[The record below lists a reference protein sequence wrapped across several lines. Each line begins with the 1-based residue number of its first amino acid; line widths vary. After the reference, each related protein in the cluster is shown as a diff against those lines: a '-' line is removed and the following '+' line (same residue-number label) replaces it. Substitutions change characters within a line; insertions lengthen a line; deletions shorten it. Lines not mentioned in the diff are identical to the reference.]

1 MTALMQTLDA
11 TWPAAAYQ
19 RLGPWLM
26 REGRGGGK
34 RVSAISA
41 LGDWRDAD
49 IDLAE
54 SAAPE
59 PLFMVN
65 DPALDHAL
73 AARGYQIIDPVIA
86 YAAPVSA
93 FPPHDP
99 HSCFAHWPP
108 LAIATQIW
116 DQAGI
121 GPARL
126 QVMDR
131 AADKTALL
139 LRQDRAAGVCF
150 VARAG
155 DTAMVHA
162 VEVAPP
168 FRRRGSAQ
176 NLLAAAAHW
185 AAARGADTLSL
196 VVTESNI
203 PARALYRK
211 LGMAEVGR
219 YHYRQ
224 RPRDE
229 HG

>member
-1 MTALMQTLDA
+1 MQTLDA

-19 RLGPWLM
+19 RLGPWLL
-26 REGRGGGK
+26 RDGRGGGK

-41 LGDWRDAD
+41 LGDWTESD
-49 IDLAE
+49 IDLAQE
-54 SAAPE
+54 AQRD
-59 PLFMVN
+59 PLFLIRA
-65 DPALDHAL
+65 DQQALDRAL
-73 AARGYQIIDPVIA
+73 AARIYARIDPVIA
-86 YAAPVSA
+86 YAAPVTA

-99 HSCFAHWPP
+99 HICFAHWPP
-108 LAIATQIW
+108 LAIAAQIW

-121 GPARL
+121 GPARV

-139 LRQDRAAGVCF
+139 VRDDRAAGVCF
-150 VARAG
+150 VAMAG
-155 DTAMVHA
+155 ETAMVHA

-185 AAARGADTLSL
+185 AAARGAVTLSL

-211 LGMAEVGR
+211 LGMAEIGR

-224 RPRDE
+224 RPKD
-229 HG
+229 